1 MCDAQNASNGRFC
14 GVTSARTKGFAVI
27 GGGGGGGEAFIDRR
41 LCGSWEWRNHYWFV
55 VPLLEFSD
63 LGFCDVS

>member
-1 MCDAQNASNGRFC
+1 MCVMLKTQVMG
-14 GVTSARTKGFAVI
+14 GFVVSHLPEQRVLLWLVVVV
-27 GGGGGGGEAFIDRR
+27 GGEAFINRR